1 MRNPPLRA
9 LARKPDLPAAPGERL
24 NPGNSQFHGFPDG
37 ELHPFPAR
45 NDLGQTDEQRRLALH
60 GIEDFAAYTN
70 DAPIDGAHNATV
82 LATGAIKKQ
91 NGISRD
97 QPQDSSKVV
106 RRSNV

>member
-1 MRNPPLRA
+1 LHPPLGA

-24 NPGNSQFHGFPDG
+24 NPGNSQFRSLPYG
-37 ELHPFPAR
+37 EFHPFSAR

-70 DAPIDGAHNATV
+70 DAPINRAHNATV
-82 LATGAIKKQ
+82 LAPGAIKQQ

-97 QPQDSSKVV
+97 QPQDSSNMV
-106 RRSNV
+106 RGSNV